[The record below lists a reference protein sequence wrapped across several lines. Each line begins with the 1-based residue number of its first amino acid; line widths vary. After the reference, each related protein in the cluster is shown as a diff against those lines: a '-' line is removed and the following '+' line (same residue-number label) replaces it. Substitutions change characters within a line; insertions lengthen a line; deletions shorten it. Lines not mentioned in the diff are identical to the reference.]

1 MKLTEATTYAEKI
14 AEWLAPHCE
23 FIEIA
28 GSVRR
33 RRPNPN
39 DVDLVVIPKHRT
51 VKDMLGA
58 VIEDTLPLIAHL
70 NEYVASQARK
80 DRAENPSI
88 GYRMPG
94 DHGAGGELRKVSQES
109 LPSGPREN
117 ILIKLK
123 SCDLDIFLATEETL
137 GSVLLCRTGSVQHN
151 IYLAERARAHGSQ
164 WKTQTGIWRDG
175 ELIAS
180 RTEHA
185 IFAALK
191 LDWLEPEKRERK

>member
-1 MKLTEATTYAEKI
+1 MKLTEATAYAEKI
-14 AEWLAPHCE
+14 ADWLAPHCE
-23 FIEIA
+23 RIEIA

-58 VIEDTLPLIAHL
+58 VIEDTLPIIAHL
-70 NEYVASQARK
+70 NEYVASQ
-80 DRAENPSI
+80 PGV

-94 DHGAGGELRKVSQES
+94 DIRNPVSQEP
-109 LPSGPREN
+109 LPGSGSREN

-123 SCDLDIFLATEETL
+123 SCDLDIFFATEETV
-137 GSVLLCRTGSVQHN
+137 GSVLLCRTGSRDHN
-151 IYLAERARAHGSQ
+151 VFLAERARKLGFR
-164 WKTQTGIWRDG
+164 WRTQLGIFR
-175 ELIAS
+175 EEEAIAS
-180 RTEHA
+180 KTETE
-185 IFAALK
+185 IFSALK